1 MASFLNEPMRMEK
14 RSMFRKLAV
23 IAIIWA
29 AGGIVTPATA
39 GTCSPPIYRAAN
51 PAVVMV
57 APCGTAYVSPAVIQK
72 TIVHKKVVR
81 VRHARRAVAK
91 RRVHVVRRV
100 VTPAYDTYS
109 EALRWY
115 PRYTEYVIGCP
126 DPLPWWAPTYPHRAC
141 CGCGQRPVLVAS
153 APCKIPH

>member
-1 MASFLNEPMRMEK
+1 ML
-14 RSMFRKLAV
+14 RKLAV
-23 IAIIWA
+23 IAVIWA

-39 GTCSPPIYRAAN
+39 GTCSPPIYTAAN

-57 APCGTAYVSPAVIQK
+57 APCGTTYVSPAVIQK

-81 VRHARRAVAK
+81 VTHARRAVAK

-153 APCKIPH
+153 APCKIPD